1 MAAVLERFRRKV
13 PNTRTR
19 SPANE
24 AAALAAAGAVPSSPP
39 INGNFQAPA
48 PAVTPSQSPLHHHS
62 ASPAHQPA
70 LDVDGNAS
78 SSFMQKPQ
86 RGWLHPDRE
95 LRSGAGVS
103 YGVRYI
109 GALEVTKPMRTLDF
123 EVRTQVAKESI
134 NRVCEAAGLKS
145 INKKRKVERKI
156 QSLLGERPDLHNAGF
171 NVRLTITT
179 DALDVVC
186 EDGDRPGETICHHP
200 MQGVSFASG
209 GDAETLDFVAYVA
222 KDATYARACHVLECG
237 GGLAQDVLT
246 TVGQAFELRFKEFL
260 QNSPRATETPP
271 GGNSSPFQFSTPTG
285 GANDV
290 APAARGAT
298 EGGAAGNEAPSAGR
312 QYYNDIPT
320 GGSPSTRRNGGD
332 IRGIGNELNSRGGIL
347 LQDNQPPP
355 PIPPL
360 HPISSGGGHIL
371 PSPTSTDS
379 LGSTNLAFGTSST
392 TSSSNPFNFFPTLP
406 PPPTSSP
413 PPPQMGTR
421 EINEGFDPSSTQPP
435 LPPVPVNGLSDPL
448 YQEPWFHGK
457 ISRSQAESLLRTNG
471 DFLVRES
478 SHQEGQFVL
487 TGLHAGFFK
496 HLLLIDPQGVVRTKD
511 KKFDN
516 VSHLIHFHRDNHVPI
531 VSEDSELLLVTPVFK
546 N

>member
-24 AAALAAAGAVPSSPP
+24 AAALAAAGAVPSSTLV
-39 INGNFQAPA
+39 NGNFQTPS
-48 PAVTPSQSPLHHHS
+48 VTPSQSPLHHPS
-62 ASPAHQPA
+62 ASPARQPS
-70 LDVDGNAS
+70 VDAAADTTGNAS

-95 LRSGAGVS
+95 LRPGSGVS

-123 EVRTQVAKESI
+123 EVRTRVAKESI

-271 GGNSSPFQFSTPTG
+271 SGNLNNFQQPTV
-285 GANDV
+285 ANDV
-290 APAARGAT
+290 ASTWSSADGA
-298 EGGAAGNEAPSAGR
+298 GVNAHNDASPSPAGR
-312 QYYNDIPT
+312 QYYNDIPS
-320 GGSPSTRRNGGD
+320 GGSPSVRRNNGGD
-332 IRGIGNELNSRGGIL
+332 IRGFGNEVGGRGGIL

-360 HPISSGGGHIL
+360 NPVGGAHVL
-371 PSPTSTDS
+371 PSPSSTDS
-379 LGSTNLAFGTSST
+379 LGSTNIGFATSST
-392 TSSSNPFNFFPTLP
+392 NSSSNTHPNNFFPTLP

-413 PPPQMGTR
+413 PPPHQD
-421 EINEGFDPSSTQPP
+421 GFDPPSAQPP
-435 LPPVPVNGLSDPL
+435 LPPVPGEETADPL
-448 YQEPWFHGK
+448 QQEAWFHGK
-457 ISRSQAESLLRTNG
+457 ITRPQAESLLRSNG

-487 TGLHAGFFK
+487 TGLHAGVFK

-531 VSEDSELLLVTPVFK
+531 VSEDSELLLLNPILRI
-546 N
+546 